1 LFYIWVVLR
10 KNSKKHLFAACF
22 FYLQNFSNPSFIPI
36 CLIMYD
42 SFKPKLQQELKAIQ
56 EAGLFKKE
64 RIITSPQAAEITIA
78 GGKKVINFCANNY
91 LGLSS
96 HPKVIEAAKA
106 AIDSHGFGMSSV
118 RFICGTQDIHKEL
131 EQKISTFLGTED
143 TILYA
148 AAFDANGGVFEPL
161 FGPEDAIISDAL
173 NHASIIDGVR
183 LCKAMRY
190 RYEHNNMDDLEKQL
204 QDATAAGAQQKI
216 IVTDGVFSMDGT
228 IAQLDKIVIL
238 AEKYGALVMSDECH
252 STGFMGK
259 TGRGVHE
266 YRGVMGKLDII
277 TGTLGK
283 ALGGASGGF
292 TSGRKEIIE
301 LLRQRSRP
309 YLFSNTLAP
318 SITGASIAV
327 FDLLSET
334 TALRDK
340 LEENTAY
347 FRKKMTE
354 AGFDIKPGEHA
365 IVPIMLYDA
374 VLSQKMA
381 EKVLEKGIYVIGF
394 YYPVVPKGQ
403 ARIRVQIS
411 AAHERKHLDMA
422 IAAFTEVGKE
432 LGVIK

>member
-1 LFYIWVVLR
+1 
-10 KNSKKHLFAACF
+10 
-22 FYLQNFSNPSFIPI
+22 
-36 CLIMYD
+36 MYD
-42 SFKPKLQQELKAIQ
+42 QFKPVLVKELEGIKK
-56 EAGLFKKE
+56 AGLFKNE

-78 GGKKVINFCANNY
+78 GGKEVLNFCANNY

-106 AIDSHGFGMSSV
+106 AIDTHGFGLSSV
-118 RFICGTQDIHKEL
+118 RFICGTQDIHKIL
-131 EQKISTFLGTED
+131 EQKIAEFLGTED

-161 FGPEDAIISDAL
+161 FGEKDAIISDAL

-183 LCKAMRY
+183 LTKSMRY
-190 RYEHNNMDDLEKQL
+190 RYEHNSMEDLEVKL
-204 QDATAAGAQQKI
+204 KEAIAAGAQQKI
-216 IVTDGVFSMDGT
+216 IVTDGAFSMDGT
-228 IAQLDKIVIL
+228 IAQLDKIVEL
-238 AEKYGALVMSDECH
+238 AEKYEALVMTDECH
-252 STGFMGK
+252 SSGFLGK

-266 YRGVMGKLDII
+266 LKGVMGRVDII

-327 FDLLSET
+327 FDLLSQT
-334 TALRDK
+334 TTLRDT
-340 LEENTAY
+340 LEENTQY
-347 FRKKMTE
+347 FREKITA
-354 AGFDIKPGEHA
+354 AGFDIKPGTHP

-374 VLSQKMA
+374 VVSQKMA
-381 EKVLEKGIYVIGF
+381 EKLLEKGIYVIGF

-411 AAHERKHLDMA
+411 AAHTRAHLDHA
-422 IAAFTEVGKE
+422 IEAFIEVGKE